1 MKDGIKW
8 FVQKEEQDISL
19 LLLPFLLSFRN
30 KPFMSYVRERN
41 LKNEERN
48 YNGVNVASYPSAL
61 QLSLSHKIQAIKLKL
76 DVVLSQKLPSYK
88 NTYKSVV

>member
-19 LLLPFLLSFRN
+19 LLLPFLLSYRN
-30 KPFMSYVRERN
+30 KPYMSYVRERN
-41 LKNEERN
+41 LKNEACN
-48 YNGVNVASYPSAL
+48 YNGVNVASYPTAL

-76 DVVLSQKLPSYK
+76 DVVLSQKLPSCK